1 MSTYVVG
8 KDIQALVADIGS
20 FSTKIGYAG
29 DDHPQ
34 AVYNST
40 TAVERSNNNGS
51 SSNFSRG
58 PKRDFVTR
66 SVDGGGEGN
75 YDLVNPVDPVTGW
88 LFSPPTDKSCG
99 SSLSSNDAA
108 GDDKPGDAWE
118 SHELVS
124 DYLQHAFRNA
134 LGLDTSVSLDR
145 AHNHPL
151 LLLDKPHAPPAI
163 RQRLLEIMF
172 ETHNLPAVFFLR
184 DAIASCYAV
193 GRTTAT
199 VVDVGYSSTMV
210 TPVYEGFVETRG
222 VLRNNA
228 CSARATEE
236 HVLDMMD
243 GIVKKQG
250 GRRRKDRMRRTNQ
263 RRMEKE
269 GNSNNASS
277 SNNANNAASLAGG
290 ESSQKDQQ
298 QQSKNTNN
306 TPPKRMSTKRD
317 ASGHFIKESTSQSTA
332 PIPDYLMPLYQVR
345 RAPSYAARSTPFHDW
360 SRLTLARQIKEMG
373 LGVAVG
379 PMGYVSS
386 AAIAKAAGEGGA
398 AGGAADNAE
407 GETTTAGV
415 NNSINPATAN
425 SVFLTSSKLPYTLP
439 DGTPVE
445 ITTASRC
452 DVVELFF
459 GNDEINTNYRE
470 QVLDESMQRLE
481 EYETEIEEYIA
492 EKEGDDEE
500 SEENNPNRM
509 MGITSSSAGEA
520 GDPYS
525 TTSYRSENKSN
536 RHGRG
541 RKKTY
546 YSPNTIS
553 KKLYSA
559 CLPYVR
565 TAPPNANNGE
575 LGLDGPGSAVTGG
588 GTGTTGG
595 ASSSGGV
602 NDNYFHYLTS
612 APPAQMVCDA
622 AFRCDR
628 DQQASLLGNVVVCGG
643 GSCITGAASVG
654 SGLGGAAAGA
664 NLGTASML
672 GDEHAFPDRLREE
685 VEAIVHRHT
694 PGWRV
699 KVTSPNI
706 SERAICSWLG
716 GSILGSLGTF
726 QDMWISRKDY
736 EEFGSAIVNRKCP

>member
-8 KDIQALVADIGS
+8 KDTQALVADIGS

-40 TAVERSNNNGS
+40 TAITRTNGS
-51 SSNFSRG
+51 LRSSNFSQP
-58 PKRDFVTR
+58 PKRDFTTR
-66 SVDGGGEGN
+66 CINNGNKDGTDGDYE
-75 YDLVNPVDPVTGW
+75 LVNPIDPVTGW
-88 LFSPPTDKSCG
+88 LFSPPNKTTAAGG
-99 SSLSSNDAA
+99 SSLSSNDAPNNSNNNL
-108 GDDKPGDAWE
+108 GDCWE

-124 DYLQHAFRNA
+124 HYLQHAFHNA
-134 LGLDTSVSLDR
+134 LGLNSNGSNSIDNSS
-145 AHNHPL
+145 HNHPL
-151 LLLDKPHAPPAI
+151 LLLDKPHTPPAL
-163 RQRLLEIMF
+163 RQRLLEILF

-222 VLRNNA
+222 VLRNNG
-228 CSARATEE
+228 CSAKMTDEL
-236 HVLDMMD
+236 VLSMMD

-250 GRRRKDRMRRTNQ
+250 GRRRKERLKRMNQ
-263 RRMEKE
+263 RKLMEKE
-269 GNSNNASS
+269 QSANSN
-277 SNNANNAASLAGG
+277 AGG
-290 ESSQKDQQ
+290 ADQQ
-298 QQSKNTNN
+298 QQSDSNS
-306 TPPKRMSTKRD
+306 PPKRSSAKRD
-317 ASGHFIKESTSQSTA
+317 ASGHFIKESITMSQA
-332 PIPDYLMPLYQVR
+332 LGPVPDYLMPLYQVR
-345 RAPSYAARSTPFHDW
+345 RAPTYTPRSPQFHNW
-360 SRLTLARQIKEMG
+360 SRLTLAREMKEMG

-379 PMGYVSS
+379 PTGYVSRLAPAS
-386 AAIAKAAGEGGA
+386 AQS
-398 AGGAADNAE
+398 NAE
-407 GETTTAGV
+407 GGE
-415 NNSINPATAN
+415 NSINPAIAN
-425 SVFLTSSKLPYTLP
+425 NMFLTSSKLPYTLP
-439 DGTPVE
+439 DGTQVD
-445 ITTASRC
+445 ISTASRC

-459 GNDEINTNYRE
+459 GNDDYNINMRE
-470 QVLDESMQRLE
+470 QAFDDTVTKLE
-481 EYETEIEEYIA
+481 EYENEIGELLA
-492 EKEGDDEE
+492 KKKDDDENDGKA
-500 SEENNPNRM
+500 NNNDL
-509 MGITSSSAGEA
+509 MGIAGSDNAAEV

-525 TTSYRSENKSN
+525 NTSYRGEKAS
-536 RHGRG
+536 RHAGIRRG
-541 RKKTY
+541 GKKTY

-553 KKLYSA
+553 SKLYSA

-565 TAPPNANNGE
+565 TAPPTLNNG
-575 LGLDGPGSAVTGG
+575 DGIDGS
-588 GTGTTGG
+588 GG
-595 ASSSGGV
+595 ASGTGGDSASNVNSHV

-643 GSCITGAASVG
+643 GSCITGAAGVG
-654 SGLGGAAAGA
+654 AVGVSAGADGGAGVV
-664 NLGTASML
+664 ASAL

-685 VEAIVHRHT
+685 IEGIVHRHT

-716 GSILGSLGTF
+716 GSILGSLGSF